1 MKRKVHLFFAVAP
14 GIVTLTLQQ
23 GAVTVA
29 AEKVNLKSLRG
40 ETPLTEEPS
49 AAALKDP
56 PKDHAPE
63 ARNYLQQPPL
73 IPHTIRDYNITRTH
87 NKCMECH
94 SWQRYREFGATK
106 VSMTH
111 FKDRSGTDIAN
122 VSPLR
127 YFCTQCHVPQADTK
141 PLVENTFRPVEAIK
155 PAVK

>member
-1 MKRKVHLFFAVAP
+1 MKIKKFVLFMAL
-14 GIVTLTLQQ
+14 GIV
-23 GAVTVA
+23 ATVLLITDAKVQA
-29 AEKVNLKSLRG
+29 AGTTVLKSLRG
-40 ETPLTEEPS
+40 TTPLGEEPP
-49 AAALKDP
+49 APALQDP

-63 ARNYLQQPPL
+63 PRNYLHQPPL

-111 FKDRSGTDIAN
+111 FRDRTGTDLAN

-127 YFCTQCHVPQADTK
+127 YFCTQCHVPQTDAK
-141 PLVENTFRPVEAIK
+141 PLVGNNFQPVGSIK
-155 PAVK
+155 PSGN

>member
-1 MKRKVHLFFAVAP
+1 MRSSTFCIHAVV
-14 GIVTLTLQQ
+14 GIATLVLLATGLD
-23 GAVTVA
+23 VNA
-29 AEKVNLKSLRG
+29 AGTTAFKSLRG
-40 ETPLTEEPS
+40 DTPLTEEPK
-49 AAALKDP
+49 APELKDP

-63 ARNYLQQPPL
+63 ARNYLHQPPL

-106 VSMTH
+106 ISMTH
-111 FKDRSGTDIAN
+111 FKDRSGTDLAN

-141 PLVENTFRPVEAIK
+141 PLVENTFRPVEALK
-155 PAVK
+155 PTVK